1 MATIIA
7 GGGRRSA
14 APTYTPFSPMRS
26 NAGTMDPELML
37 RELLRSTPPPAAA
50 NITAPGN
57 IAESFS
63 RGTRTESGQGGNT
76 SNMSNSNNSNNS
88 NTSNSNN
95 TGSGTLSGAG
105 RAFQGIGFGLSALG
119 QVAQDG
125 GLAQAGGFIGTAGS
139 VMAAR
144 TPGQLAMALGP
155 VAAARIGA
163 PAGLF
168 GAIAGLATGDVSRTI
183 NSLTA
188 LNPALGLANAISGML
203 GIGTIGG
210 AVDSFMTNRT
220 IRNDEARAV
229 AEEGRSAAAN
239 PGRTSIGNVNRGTF
253 GGGVGF
259 GGTGAA
265 AVGRPGG
272 SGGPGNPSANTGGGF
287 GPGTSSNNR
296 GGGAGSG
303 GGGY

>member
-1 MATIIA
+1 MA

-14 APTYTPFSPMRS
+14 APTYTPFSPMQS

-37 RELLRSTPPPAAA
+37 RELLRAAPPPAAA

-76 SNMSNSNNSNNS
+76 G

-95 TGSGTLSGAG
+95 TGSGSLGGAG
-105 RAFQGIGFGLSALG
+105 RAFQGIGFGLSTLG

-139 VMAAR
+139 AMASR
-144 TPGQLAMALGP
+144 TPGQFAMSLGP
-155 VAAARIGA
+155 MAAARFGA
-163 PAGLF
+163 PAGAF
-168 GAIAGLATGDVSRTI
+168 GALAGLATGDIARTI

-188 LNPALGLANAISGML
+188 LNPALATVNAVSGML

-210 AVDSFMTNRT
+210 VVDSFMTNRT

-229 AEEGRSAAAN
+229 AEEGRTAAAN
-239 PGRTSIGNVNRGTF
+239 PGRTAIGNVNQGTF

-259 GGTGAA
+259 GSGNTGG
-265 AVGRPGG
+265 GRG
-272 SGGPGNPSANTGGGF
+272 NTGGGF
-287 GPGTSSNNR
+287 GAGTSSNSR